1 MDLKNQIT
9 NDSPQSRGAKTSA
22 DINEVFP
29 YKVCINLDR
38 RAERWK
44 EMLVKFDRHGI
55 QNVLRF
61 AAVDGQRA
69 VVPPN
74 WLDTPGAYG
83 CLLSHLEVVREASK
97 LGVSSVLIFED
108 DAAFDPHLQ
117 DNFSTYFPQVPP
129 DWEML
134 YFGAMHMDALIEISE
149 NVSRIRSSNSTF
161 AYALKHTIFD
171 SFIELN
177 NAAHRA
183 VDLNNRVLQ
192 TKHACYCF
200 MPHLAWVEDECSD
213 AQERHKYHWYIK
225 ESLVIHGSGMNRLLN
240 QTSVIIA
247 YRNPTRN
254 NSITQNL
261 IFLSRFY
268 SERLGISVV
277 IVEQDA
283 ESTINARDLPPA
295 CQYHLLQEG
304 GPFNNARCFNAG
316 MDRAHPDHTLLIF
329 SDSDIFVE
337 EWDIRGHLRMAQRY
351 DCATGFGNLIELTS
365 AATLN
370 LQRNQPMLLT
380 PWFNARDYS
389 RSQKNHLFSQ
399 FCVFNRRS
407 IEAAGGWE
415 ERLEEEANP
424 ILSLKTR
431 GQLRVFEAPNDAL
444 HLHRD

>member
-1 MDLKNQIT
+1 MELKSQIT
-9 NDSPQSRGAKTSA
+9 NDTQESRLGKIPG
-22 DINEVFP
+22 DLNQVFP

-44 EMLVKFDRHGI
+44 LMLAKFAHHDI

-61 AAVDGQRA
+61 AALDGERT
-69 VVPPN
+69 VVPPH
-74 WLDTPGAYG
+74 WSDTPGAYG
-83 CLLSHLEVVREASK
+83 CLLSHLEVVREARK
-97 LGVSSVLIFED
+97 LGKFSVLIFED

-117 DNFSTYFPQVPP
+117 DSFSTYFRQVPS
-129 DWEML
+129 DWDML
-134 YFGAMHMDALIEISE
+134 HFGAMHMDAPIEVSE
-149 NVSRIRSSNSTF
+149 NVLRTHSANSTF

-177 NAAHRA
+177 SKALSA

-192 TKHACYCF
+192 KKHACYCF
-200 MPHLAWVEDECSD
+200 MPHLAWVEDVYSD
-213 AQERHKYHWYIK
+213 AQERQKYHWYLK
-225 ESLVIHGSGMNRLLN
+225 ESLVIHGSGMNSVLN

-247 YRNPTRN
+247 YSNPTRN
-254 NSITQNL
+254 SAITQNL

-283 ESTINARDLPPA
+283 VSTINAGDLPPG
-295 CQYHLLQEG
+295 CQHVLVQKS
-304 GPFNNARCFNAG
+304 GPFNKAHCFNFG
-316 MDRAHPDHTLLIF
+316 MERAHPDHTLLIF

-337 EWDIRGHLRMAQRY
+337 EWDIRGQLKMAQKY
-351 DCATGFGNLIELTS
+351 DCTTGFGNLIELTS
-365 AATLN
+365 NATLN

-380 PWFNARDYS
+380 PWFNANDYS

-399 FCVFNRRS
+399 LCVFDRRS

-415 ERLEEEANP
+415 ERPEHGAS
-424 ILSLKTR
+424 LSLSFNTGR
-431 GQLRVFEAPNDAL
+431 QLRVFEAPNDAL
-444 HLHRD
+444 RLEHD